1 MMMMMIMMMMMM
13 IAIII
18 VIIIIMNVC
27 CFTFRLSRLERFGI
41 GCGVSRTHHFLIF
54 IVCLYLQGNTHD
66 DVLLIATSLLRVVV
80 VAVFSMDRSLAVV
93 VSNNAL
99 GFHVKL

>member
-1 MMMMMIMMMMMM
+1 MMMMMIV
-13 IAIII
+13 IIL
-18 VIIIIMNVC
+18 IIIIIIIILIVC
-27 CFTFRLSRLERFGI
+27 GFPFRLSRLERFGI

-54 IVCLYLQGNTHD
+54 TVCLYLQGNTHD
-66 DVLLIATSLLRVVV
+66 DILLIATSLLRVVV

-99 GFHVKL
+99 GFHIKL